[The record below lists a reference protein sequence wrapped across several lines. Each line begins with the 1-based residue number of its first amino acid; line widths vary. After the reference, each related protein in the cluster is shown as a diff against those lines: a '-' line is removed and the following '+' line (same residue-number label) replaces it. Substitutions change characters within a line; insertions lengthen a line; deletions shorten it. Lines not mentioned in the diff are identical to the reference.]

1 MKSNLITKV
10 QHDDDP
16 KLKNINFE
24 TFELGKINVIVSIIA
39 GQDYFSLPRKISA
52 KLKQDLFKLTET
64 AKTLFIT
71 SGLLIVNLY
80 RAFFNK
86 KYVFIIFLKESMIG

>member
-1 MKSNLITKV
+1 MKSNFITKV

-24 TFELGKINVIVSIIA
+24 TFELGKIKVIVSIIT

-86 KYVFIIFLKESMIG
+86 KYVFIIYLKESMIG